1 MKKNIVAAVI
11 IFFVIVGIVGSID
24 EIETNKK
31 RNATSKPKIA
41 TATMK
46 VTKRP
51 TKKPTIKP
59 TVKPTATAIKKLPKK
74 QDNVLINQL
83 QKRPVINGMGDKV
96 LGKYGYI
103 KLIKSNFK
111 LLCTDKVLIDFV
123 NFLNKQNL
131 LYVIIDFDDGTGLH
145 GIETIWSY
153 CKIGKDSRGT
163 YEGGTYLGDIRIYTD
178 SKKVDRSHAGF

>member
-1 MKKNIVAAVI
+1 MRKIIIAAVI
-11 IFFVIVGIVGSID
+11 IFFVIVGIIGSMD

-31 RNATSKPKIA
+31 RNVTSKPKIA
-41 TATMK
+41 TAT
-46 VTKRP
+46 KRP
-51 TKKPTIKP
+51 TKK
-59 TVKPTATAIKKLPKK
+59 PKK
-74 QDNVLINQL
+74 QDNVLIDGF

-96 LGKYGYI
+96 IGKYGYI

-145 GIETIWSY
+145 GIKSLWTY
-153 CKIGKDSRGT
+153 CNIDKDKNGIFEAGK
-163 YEGGTYLGDIRIYTD
+163 YLGDLKIYTD
-178 SKKVDRSHAGF
+178 SKKVDRSNLEF

>member
-1 MKKNIVAAVI
+1 MKKIIIAAVI
-11 IFFVIVGIVGSID
+11 IFFIFVGIVGSMD
-24 EIETNKK
+24 EDPADKK
-31 RNATSKPKIA
+31 RQVTKKPK
-41 TATMK
+41 
-46 VTKRP
+46 VTVTVRPTVKP
-51 TKKPTIKP
+51 TKKQTKKP
-59 TVKPTATAIKKLPKK
+59 TVKPTAKQTIKKPKIQK
-74 QDNVLINQL
+74 NVLIDTL

-123 NFLNKQNL
+123 DFISKQNL

-145 GIETIWSY
+145 GIDMIWSY
-153 CKIGKDSRGT
+153 CEIGKDSHDVF
-163 YEGGTYLGDIRIYTD
+163 EGGPYLGDIRIYTD